1 MKGYCESCSCEQYG
15 VKDEHGVNVCTE
27 CETDLVIGVHVE
39 DEYEDPDHDGFNDFL
54 QKD

>member
-1 MKGYCESCSCEQYG
+1 MKGYCESCSSEQYG
-15 VKDEHGVNVCTE
+15 VKDEYDVNVCTA

-39 DEYEDPDHDGFNDFL
+39 EEYEEDYDGFDAFL